1 MSGDVKTIF
10 HEVCGLTP
18 AERKEYY
25 LRHGTSDDARAEVES
40 LLAHDGA
47 WDTSFI
53 NRVVPRVEAWIR
65 NTQAGTSLGPFQ
77 LQRLLGGGG
86 MGDVYLAHRTDGEV
100 QQTVAI
106 KFLRV
111 GMDSPAVRER
121 FLRER
126 QILASLRHPGI
137 AHFLDAGHTEQGQP
151 FLVMEFVDGTAI
163 DEYSANFTI
172 RQKLELF
179 LQVCEAVS
187 YAHRNLIVHRDL
199 KPSNILVDSAGR
211 ARLLDFGIA
220 RILDDNA
227 GQTQTR
233 ERMLTPEYASPEQVR
248 GMAQTTATDIYS
260 LGAVLY
266 KLLTGQPPHPFDPNS
281 GEDIEWTICTREPTA
296 AGNLNPAIPKDIDA
310 ILAMTLRKEPESR
323 YGTVEMLMEDIR
335 AFLEFRPVR
344 ARSMDSWYR
353 TARFLRRFWLP
364 AAAACIAIAGLAT
377 GLVIA
382 QRQRALA
389 ERRFNEVRHLA
400 NQLLDVDVIVRQ
412 LPGSSAARQYIVNTS
427 LDYLRR
433 LSQDAASDP
442 GLALE
447 LGTAY
452 MRVGRVQGIPISPNL
467 GQAENAEQSLRTAE
481 KLIRSVLARNPENRT
496 AILRAAQ
503 IAHDRMILAQ
513 ERRPDTE
520 ALPLTR
526 TSAQWLT
533 RFLDSVEVNRM
544 ELPDAEA
551 AVIVGINVANGFSR
565 DNLLDD
571 ASRIL
576 RRTIDLAVATSQ
588 PRQAG
593 AARIVLAR
601 TLRAGGDLDAA
612 LSAIREARALVQPPS
627 GQTSLGLVNSFAL
640 TLITEGEILGD
651 DEAIN
656 LGRPAEAIPLFERG
670 YRMAVEL
677 ANRDAK
683 DALSRMAVAS
693 RGFRYAGALR
703 HKDPEGALRVCDEIL
718 RYCAEVK
725 DNSRARRSEA
735 RAMSLSS
742 RILVSLR
749 RTAEARKR
757 LDNAYARLRG
767 IGLYPAATVE
777 LGSEAADALRA
788 SAELEAASGALPQA
802 IETYTRLLNLIVAG
816 KPNVEA
822 ELHSAYRLADHYSTL
837 ASLYRHAG
845 EKDQAAALESR
856 RLELWRAWE
865 RKLPQNPFVLRQLAR
880 AH

>member
-1 MSGDVKTIF
+1 
-10 HEVCGLTP
+10 
-18 AERKEYY
+18 
-25 LRHGTSDDARAEVES
+25 
-40 LLAHDGA
+40 
-47 WDTSFI
+47 
-53 NRVVPRVEAWIR
+53 
-65 NTQAGTSLGPFQ
+65 
-77 LQRLLGGGG
+77 
-86 MGDVYLAHRTDGEV
+86 
-100 QQTVAI
+100 
-106 KFLRV
+106 
-111 GMDSPAVRER
+111 
-121 FLRER
+121 
-126 QILASLRHPGI
+126 
-137 AHFLDAGHTEQGQP
+137 
-151 FLVMEFVDGTAI
+151 
-163 DEYSANFTI
+163 
-172 RQKLELF
+172 
-179 LQVCEAVS
+179 
-187 YAHRNLIVHRDL
+187 RDL
-199 KPSNILVDSAGR
+199 KPSNILVDSSGR

-220 RILDDNA
+220 RILDDNT

-266 KLLTGQPPHPFDPNS
+266 KLLTGQPPHRFDPNS
-281 GEDIEWTICTREPTA
+281 GEDIAWTICTREPTPAGSLNA
-296 AGNLNPAIPKDIDA
+296 AISKDLDS

-323 YGTVEMLMEDIR
+323 YGTVDMLMEDIR
-335 AFLEFRPVR
+335 AFLELRPVR

-353 TARFLRRFWLP
+353 TTKFLRRFWLP
-364 AAAACIAIAGLAT
+364 AAAASIAIAGLAT

-389 ERRFNEVRHLA
+389 ERRFNDVRHLS
-400 NQLLDVDVIVRQ
+400 NKLLDVDVIVRQ

-467 GQAENAEQSLRTAE
+467 GQADNAEQSLRTAE
-481 KLIRSVLARNPENRT
+481 KLIHTVLASDPNNRV

-503 IAHDRMILAQ
+503 ISHDRMILAQ

-533 RFLDSVEVNRM
+533 KFLDMVPTQQMDN
-544 ELPDAEA
+544 PDAEA

-565 DNLLDD
+565 DNLLDE
-571 ASRIL
+571 ATRIL
-576 RRTIDLAVATSQ
+576 RRTIDLAVATGQ

-601 TLRAGGDLDAA
+601 TLRAAGDLDAA
-612 LSAIREARALVQPPS
+612 LVTIREAMALVQPPP
-627 GQTSLGLVNSFAL
+627 GQTSLGVVNSFAL
-640 TLITEGEILGD
+640 TLITEGEILGE
-651 DEAIN
+651 DEAVS

-703 HKDPEGALRVCDEIL
+703 HKNPEAALRVCDEIL
-718 RYCAEVK
+718 RYCSEVK
-725 DNSRARRSEA
+725 NNSRARRSEA

-757 LDNAYARLRG
+757 LDNAYSRLRE
-767 IGLYPAATVE
+767 LNLDPASTVE

-802 IETYTRLLNLIVAG
+802 IESYTRLLHLIMAG
-816 KPNVEA
+816 KPNVDSD
-822 ELHSAYRLADHYSTL
+822 LHSAYRLADHYSSLT
-837 ASLYRHAG
+837 SLYGRAG
-845 EKDQAAALESR
+845 RKAEAATFESR
-856 RLELWRAWE
+856 RVELWRAWE
-865 RKLPQNPFVLRQLAR
+865 RKLPGNSFVVRQLAR
-880 AH
+880 TH